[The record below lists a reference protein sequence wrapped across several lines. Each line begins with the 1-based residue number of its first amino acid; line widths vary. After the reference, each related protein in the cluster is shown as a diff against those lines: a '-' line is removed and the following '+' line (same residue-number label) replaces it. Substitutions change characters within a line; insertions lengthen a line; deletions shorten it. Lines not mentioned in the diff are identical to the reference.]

1 MTDNETQRLA
11 RQWAERAKNSK
22 YFDEYADDAAAAV
35 ELVLATTTPLTM
47 ADVDWDWEKHYLA
60 GATNEIGDVEC
71 VMIAPM
77 DGMIVNAE
85 LGDGRLV
92 RTSTVALTP
101 NGKRYELREVGAPEQ
116 PEHPATLTTLED
128 YEDAPVGTIVV
139 TSGTSGVLTKVGG
152 KWKYGAYEDEY
163 NEGMATFERE
173 VLRWGWGK

>member
-1 MTDNETQRLA
+1 MSNEKLA
-11 RQWAERAKNSK
+11 REWAQFELDNAGEFSDKGRI
-22 YFDEYADDAAAAV
+22 AAA
-35 ELVLATTTPLTM
+35 EHIMATTTPLTM
-47 ADVDWDWEKHYLA
+47 ADVEWSDEKHHLA
-60 GATNEIGDVEC
+60 GAIDAEGTEV
-71 VMIAPM
+71 VMIGTFSSTIRVCDVDEVNETFAPVLENP
-77 DGMIVNAE
+77 G
-85 LGDGRLV
+85 
-92 RTSTVALTP
+92 TLTP
-101 NGKRYELREVGAPEQ
+101 NGKKYELREIGAPEQ